1 MGLECRM
8 QVAGFHIESIIMSTK
23 QQARQ
28 RKNATSKNVDF
39 GQSTVSQQ
47 LIETNLKSGKSVK
60 EVVELLRA
68 MYSNLPD
75 ISWEEIGSGVE
86 ALVEATQAEMSFKA
100 KRAIRETAQAIKE
113 GKDSDTLTPV
123 ELITLDEALKR
134 FVFIKLGQQVF
145 DLENPSAPPMPFSN
159 FVTTYAASKHIYE
172 DKSLALKVK
181 PVASIWLESDKRLT
195 VEDIT
200 YKPSGKALTV
210 NPRGASSVNSW
221 SPRGDFQKPANH
233 HELATRFTSHIEWLF
248 GDAAGIFLDWL
259 AHIEQK
265 PGELPHFG
273 FIHIAKKH
281 GLGRGWLGSVLSR
294 VWSGNVA
301 PAFDLIQ
308 TLEKGFND
316 RLSRCHLAIVDE
328 IYEGGGEKWKHASAL
343 RQLIT
348 AEQRLINPKFG
359 FQRVEFNVCRWL
371 LFSNHVGA
379 IPLDEHDRR
388 FWVINSPDEPREE
401 SIYVGLY
408 ALLKNA
414 DFIKSVRYFL
424 ATRDISQFNAGQRPP
439 MTEAKLELTQSAKS
453 EVDHLASAIAQSWPV
468 DVVYKSEVSAL
479 LAQEGNSQISDRAI
493 ANALDRVG
501 ISRWKKSQGRLRAN
515 HNIEIAYI
523 IRNHQKRN
531 SQDADFI
538 RAEHDRLSM
547 RDKENAAFG
556 APFNQESPQLA
567 KVISIS

>member
-1 MGLECRM
+1 
-8 QVAGFHIESIIMSTK
+8 MSNK

-28 RKNATSKNVDF
+28 RKNAASNNVDF
-39 GQSTVSQQ
+39 SKSEESKQ
-47 LIETNLKSGKSVK
+47 LIESNLKNGKSVK
-60 EVVELLRA
+60 EVVELLEA
-68 MYSNLPD
+68 LYSVTDTPWD
-75 ISWEEIGSGVE
+75 AIKEGMG
-86 ALVEATQAEMSFKA
+86 ALVEETQANISLKA
-100 KRAIRETAQAIKE
+100 KRAIKEAAQAIKE
-113 GKDSDTLTPV
+113 GKDSDTLAPV
-123 ELITLDEALKR
+123 EPITVDEALKR
-134 FVFIKLGQQVF
+134 FAFIKLGQQVF
-145 DLENPSAPPMPFSN
+145 DLENPSAPPMTYKN
-159 FVTTYAASKHIYE
+159 FVATYAASKHLYE
-172 DKSLALKVK
+172 DKSLNLKVK
-181 PVASIWLESDKRLT
+181 PVTSIWLESDKRLT
-195 VEDIT
+195 VEDVT
-200 YKPSGKALTV
+200 YKPSGKALTA
-210 NPRGASSVNSW
+210 NPRGANSVNSW
-221 SPRGDFQKPANH
+221 SPRSEVQKPANYQ
-233 HELATRFTSHIEWLF
+233 ELAVRFTSHIEWLF
-248 GDAAGIFLDWL
+248 GDAAGVFLDWL
-259 AHIEQK
+259 AHMEQK

-388 FWVINSPDEPREE
+388 FWVVNSPHEPKEE
-401 SIYVGLY
+401 SIYIGLY
-408 ALLKNA
+408 ALLKNV
-414 DFIKSVRYFL
+414 DFIKSIQYFL

-439 MTEAKLELTQSAKS
+439 LTEAKLELTLSAKS
-453 EVDHLASAIAQSWPV
+453 EIDHLASAIAQGWPV
-468 DVVYKSEVSAL
+468 DVIYRSEMTAL
-479 LAQEGNSQISDRAI
+479 LAQEGNSQIGDRAI
-493 ANALDRVG
+493 ANALERVG

-523 IRNHQKRN
+523 IRNHQIRN
-531 SQDADFI
+531 SQEADLI

-547 RDKENAAFG
+547 REKENAAFG
-556 APFNQESPQLA
+556 EAPFSQESPQLA